1 MPTTAISSSV
11 GASGYTLQAEGK
23 QIGQLG
29 KDDFLRLLI
38 AQLQNQDPM
47 NPMNDTE
54 FVGQMA
60 QFTAL
65 ERMQALDEQMA
76 ILLQVEQLGQAN
88 GLIGKQVEATGSQDG
103 GTIKGVVDSVRMEN
117 GNAVLNVGGSAV
129 KLQDVISVVEG
140 EKAQLAQASAL
151 IGKQVEAKLASNGER
166 VSGIVDSVKVS
177 DGSALLVVGG
187 KSVRLDEV
195 VSVAEGEK

>member
-88 GLIGKQVEATGSQDG
+88 GLIGKQVEATGGQDG

>member
-88 GLIGKQVEATGSQDG
+88 GLIGKQVEATGGQDG

-177 DGSALLVVGG
+177 DGSALLVVDG

>member
-88 GLIGKQVEATGSQDG
+88 GLIGKQVEATGGQDG

-151 IGKQVEAKLASNGER
+151 IGKEVEAKLASSGET